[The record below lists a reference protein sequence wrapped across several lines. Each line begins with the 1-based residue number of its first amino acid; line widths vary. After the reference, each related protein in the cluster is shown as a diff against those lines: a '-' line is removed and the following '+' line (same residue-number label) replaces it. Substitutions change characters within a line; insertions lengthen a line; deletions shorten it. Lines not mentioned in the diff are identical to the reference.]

1 MMSLKFTERFL
12 CFHARV
18 AISHAIM
25 TVVETH
31 LPGEKNKS
39 RWALHGEPRWSCY
52 LVSDRC
58 WTLSYDLV
66 FSPVVLKTAVQ
77 GSCSLWSS
85 DRSFMWNPGE
95 RWCPECQGPQKVTI
109 TSTLLCPPVI
119 SVSGNTSCCL
129 CSALIPSHLHFD
141 LLPFFS
147 FPFSCLLSNSSW
159 TIGLTL

>member
-31 LPGEKNKS
+31 LPGDKNKS
-39 RWALHGEPRWSCY
+39 RWALHGEPHWSCY

-58 WTLSYDLV
+58 WTLSYHLV
-66 FSPVVLKTAVQ
+66 FSPVVLKMAVQ
-77 GSCSLWSS
+77 GSCSLWAS

-95 RWCPECQGPQKVTI
+95 RWCPEYQRPQKVTI
-109 TSTLLCPPVI
+109 TSTHITRDICIWEYL
-119 SVSGNTSCCL
+119 
-129 CSALIPSHLHFD
+129 
-141 LLPFFS
+141 LLPLF
-147 FPFSCLLSNSSW
+147 
-159 TIGLTL
+159 